1 MWGYIPIF
9 RQSERGLIMVLKL
22 YKNNSERNCV
32 TKTLSN
38 ELSLNGT
45 LRHETSIKTPVIT
58 IVGNDSIIGYNYAFI
73 VEFNRYYFI
82 TDIKSVRNG
91 IWELSLLCDV
101 LMSFKDDILSSF
113 AVIDQTQEYDTSAY
127 LSSDTFVASVKDK
140 TDIINFSGSSLLDS
154 GEYILI
160 TAGG

>member
-1 MWGYIPIF
+1 
-9 RQSERGLIMVLKL
+9 MVLVL

-32 TKTLSN
+32 IKVLTN
-38 ELSLNGT
+38 ELTLNGS
-45 LRHETSIKTPVIT
+45 LRHETSVKTPVIT
-58 IVGNDSIIGYNYAFI
+58 IAGDNSIISYNYAFI

-82 TDIKSVRNG
+82 TDIKAVRNG

-101 LMSFKDDILSSF
+101 LMSFKDDILTSY
-113 AVIDQTQEYDTSAY
+113 AVIDQTQEYDIYNY
-127 LSSDTFVASVKDK
+127 LSSDTFVTSVKDK

>member
-1 MWGYIPIF
+1 
-9 RQSERGLIMVLKL
+9 MVLVL

-32 TKTLSN
+32 IKVLTN
-38 ELSLNGT
+38 ELTLNGS
-45 LRHETSIKTPVIT
+45 LRHETSVKTPVIT
-58 IVGNDSIIGYNYAFI
+58 IAGDDSIISYNYAFI

-82 TDIKSVRNG
+82 TDIKAVRNG

-101 LMSFKDDILSSF
+101 LMSFKDDILTSY
-113 AVIDQTQEYDTSAY
+113 AVIDQTQEYDIYNY
-127 LSSDTFVASVKDK
+127 LSSDTFVTSVKDK

>member
-1 MWGYIPIF
+1 
-9 RQSERGLIMVLKL
+9 MVITL

-38 ELSLNGT
+38 PRTLNGT
-45 LRHETSIKTPVIT
+45 LRQETSIKTPIIT
-58 IVGNDSIIGYNYAFI
+58 IAGDENTPFFNYAYIEDFA
-73 VEFNRYYFI
+73 RYYFI

-91 IWELSLLCDV
+91 VWEISFLCDV
-101 LMSFKDDILSSF
+101 LMSFKNDILNAH
-113 AVIDQTQEYDTSAY
+113 AVIDQTQEYDIYNY
-127 LSSDTFVASVKDK
+127 LSSDTFTASVKDK
-140 TDIINFSGSSLLDS
+140 TDIINFSGSSLLSS

>member
-1 MWGYIPIF
+1 MTIT
-9 RQSERGLIMVLKL
+9 L

-32 TKTLSN
+32 NKVLSN
-38 ELSLNGT
+38 MLTYTGT
-45 LRHETSIKTPVIT
+45 LRDSTSIKTPVIN
-58 IVGNDSIIGYNYAFI
+58 IAANANIINYNYAFI
-73 VEFNRYYFI
+73 TEFHRYYFI

-91 IWELSLLCDV
+91 IWEISFLCDV
-101 LMSFKDDILSSF
+101 LMSFKDDILDSY
-113 AVIDQTQEYDTSAY
+113 AVIDHTTEHDTSDY
-127 LSSDTFVASVKDK
+127 LSSDIWTSLVKDK

>member
-1 MWGYIPIF
+1 
-9 RQSERGLIMVLKL
+9 MVLKL
-22 YKNNSERNCV
+22 YKNNSERNCI
-32 TKTLSN
+32 TKVLSN

-58 IVGNDSIIGYNYAFI
+58 IAGDESIIGYNYAFI

-82 TDIKSVRNG
+82 TDIKSIRNG
-91 IWELSLLCDV
+91 IWEVSFLCDV
-101 LMSFKDDILSSF
+101 LMSFKTDILNSY
-113 AVIDQTQEYDTSAY
+113 AVIDHTTEHDTSSY
-127 LSSDTFVASVKDK
+127 LSSDIWTTLVKDK

>member
-1 MWGYIPIF
+1 MI
-9 RQSERGLIMVLKL
+9 LKL
-22 YKNNSERNCV
+22 YKSNSERNCV
-32 TKTLSN
+32 TKVLSN
-38 ELSLNGT
+38 ELSLEGT

-58 IVGNDSIIGYNYAFI
+58 IAGNESIIGYNYAFI

-82 TDIKSVRNG
+82 TDIKSIRNG
-91 IWELSLLCDV
+91 IWEVSFLCDV
-101 LMSFKDDILSSF
+101 LMSFKTDILNSY
-113 AVIDQTQEYDTSAY
+113 AIIDHTTDYDTSNY
-127 LSSDTFVASVKDK
+127 LSSDIWTALVKDK

>member
-1 MWGYIPIF
+1 
-9 RQSERGLIMVLKL
+9 MVLKL

-38 ELSLNGT
+38 ELQLTGT

-58 IVGNDSIIGYNYAFI
+58 IVGDDSIIGYNYAFI

-82 TDIKSVRNG
+82 TDIKSIRNG
-91 IWELSLLCDV
+91 FWELSFLCDV

>member
-1 MWGYIPIF
+1 MTIT
-9 RQSERGLIMVLKL
+9 L

-32 TKTLSN
+32 NKVLSN
-38 ELSLNGT
+38 MLTYTGT
-45 LRHETSIKTPVIT
+45 LRDATSIKAPVIN
-58 IVGNDSIIGYNYAFI
+58 IAANANIINYNYAFI
-73 VEFNRYYFI
+73 TEFNRYYFI

-91 IWELSLLCDV
+91 VWEISFLCDV
-101 LMSFKDDILSSF
+101 LMSFKDDILAAY
-113 AVIDQTQEYDTSAY
+113 AVIDHTTEYDTSDY
-127 LSSDTFVASVKDK
+127 LSSDIWTTLVKDK

>member
-1 MWGYIPIF
+1 MI
-9 RQSERGLIMVLKL
+9 LKL

-32 TKTLSN
+32 TKVLSN
-38 ELSLNGT
+38 ELSLEGT

-58 IVGNDSIIGYNYAFI
+58 IAGDGSIIGYNYAYI

-82 TDIKSVRNG
+82 TDIKSIRNG
-91 IWELSLLCDV
+91 IWEISLLCDV
-101 LMSFKDDILSSF
+101 LMSFKDDILTSY
-113 AVIDQTQEYDTSAY
+113 AVIDQTQEYDIYNY